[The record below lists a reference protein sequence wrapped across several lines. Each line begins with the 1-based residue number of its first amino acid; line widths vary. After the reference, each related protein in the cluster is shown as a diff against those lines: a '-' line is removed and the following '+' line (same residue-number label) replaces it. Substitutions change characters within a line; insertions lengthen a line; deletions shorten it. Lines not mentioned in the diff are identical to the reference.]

1 MRTPRLRLL
10 SALLSVAM
18 LFTFLPTAAF
28 AADTSSPVQ
37 LDANDSANGIKY
49 TLNSNGTAAVSG
61 FTSSCPE
68 AVVIPSSITDT
79 TGTTTYTVTKIS
91 SAPRSNKA
99 QKIITSVR
107 LPSTITDIGNTAF
120 MNCTKLASVTFDTS
134 SQLSSISPY
143 AFSGCTSLT
152 SIEIPSGVTQ
162 IHQGAFE
169 DCSALST
176 ITIPASMIRI
186 NFDAFAGC
194 TSLAEVKYDG
204 DKWDDINS
212 DTDHL
217 TPDIVKQRRT
227 ITFTTNT
234 TTPDKIDDQSVYDG
248 YLVTE
253 PTDPTKEHYTFD
265 GWYKD
270 GDSKDSKYDF
280 STPVSGNLH
289 LYANWIP
296 ETYVIKF
303 DVNGHGLDTAPG
315 DIKDVAYSSTFKKPA
330 DPTETG
336 YTFIGWY
343 TDKDCTDGNKFDFD
357 APVTSDTY
365 EITLYAKWEI
375 NKYTVTFDFNT
386 GKTSTPKTEEVEYGT
401 PVSKPTEPTNTGYTF
416 GGWYT
421 DKACTDGEEFTFDA
435 DGKSTTSITDNII
448 LYAKWTKNRYT
459 VTFDVDGQ
467 TDLLPSV
474 PVEHGNGVSKP
485 TNPTKEGYTFDGW
498 YTDANHTNK
507 YALWGDSIT
516 RNTTL
521 YARWNV
527 NQYELT
533 IHDTDTDATTK
544 SYDYG
549 TTIKLDIPQRDG
561 YTFDGWTAEGIDV
574 PQLNQNLQ
582 YEFTMPA
589 GNVTL
594 TAKWLKDAY
603 TVTFNGMEHELDI
616 VRTNVKRNTPVA
628 KPADPVDKGYT
639 FHGWYTD
646 KDCTAAFDFDTPI
659 TADTTLY
666 AKWTKNAEPVKPS
679 EPDKPGTPD
688 KPSEPDK
695 PNKPDNPSEPDKP
708 SNPDKPSKPETKT
721 YSVLVFDGEAELDG
735 ETVTKAEAGKTITV
749 RLMADIV
756 PAGQTFDHWD
766 VLPETLELKDAQSTE
781 TTFVMPEEAVTLR
794 AVYRDISSAPQSVN
808 PASAALGAAV
818 VGTGVVIAGWTAYNI
833 GLELYA
839 KWVLPAGAEMPNTRG
854 ELAVLL
860 WQIAGSPEPAPLTEG
875 MSELEKAER
884 WVVDNGLMAESKNS
898 SFAPEEKVS
907 KLEVFLTLKKAKAL
921 KQ

>member
-28 AADTSSPVQ
+28 AADTSLPVR
-37 LDANDSANGIKY
+37 LDANNSANGIQY
-49 TLNSNGTAAVSG
+49 TLNSDGTADVSG
-61 FTSSCPE
+61 FTSSCPAE
-68 AVVIPSSITDT
+68 VVIPSSITDT
-79 TGTTTYTVTKIS
+79 KGTTYTVTTIS
-91 SAPRSNKA
+91 KNAFCNA
-99 QKIITSVR
+99 TITKVQI
-107 LPSTITDIGNTAF
+107 PSTVNYIG
-120 MNCTKLASVTFDTS
+120 S
-134 SQLSSISPY
+134 S
-143 AFSGCTSLT
+143 AFSGCKKLTFVEFIEPAVLETIRYYAFKGCSSLT
-152 SIEIPSGVTQ
+152 TIKIPTTVKDIDPEVFDSTLKEILYDGTNWNVGGYGHT
-162 IHQGAFE
+162 F
-169 DCSALST
+169 
-176 ITIPASMIRI
+176 ASR
-186 NFDAFAGC
+186 
-194 TSLAEVKYDG
+194 VKY
-204 DKWDDINS
+204 
-212 DTDHL
+212 
-217 TPDIVKQRRT
+217 RRT

-253 PTDPTKEHYTFD
+253 PTTSLKKEHYTFD

-270 GDSKDSKYDF
+270 GSKYDF
-280 STPVSGNLH
+280 STPVSGDLH
-289 LYANWIP
+289 LSAKWIP

-315 DIKDVAYSSTFKKPA
+315 DIKGVAYNSTFKKPD
-330 DPTETG
+330 DPAETG

-343 TDKDCTDGNKFDFD
+343 TDKDCTDGNEFDFD
-357 APVTSDTY
+357 VPVTSDTY
-365 EITLYAKWEI
+365 EITLYAKWKI
-375 NKYTVTFDFNT
+375 NKYTVTFNFNT
-386 GKTSTPKTEEVEYGT
+386 DKPSTPKTEEVEYGN
-401 PVSKPTEPTNTGYTF
+401 PVSEPAKPTNTGYTF

-421 DKACTDGEEFTFDA
+421 DKACTAGKEFTFDA
-435 DGKSTTSITDNII
+435 DGKSTTSITDHIP
-448 LYAKWTKNRYT
+448 LYAKWTKNNYT

-467 TDLLPSV
+467 TDRIPPVS
-474 PVEHGNGVSKP
+474 VEHGNGISKP
-485 TNPTKEGYTFDGW
+485 TDPTKEGYTFDGW
-498 YTDANHTNK
+498 YTDAAYTNK
-507 YALWGDSIT
+507 YTLWGDSIT
-516 RNTTL
+516 ENTTF

-527 NQYELT
+527 NQYALA
-533 IHDTDTDATTK
+533 IHYTDTDSTSK
-544 SYDYG
+544 PYDYG

-561 YTFDGWTAEGIDV
+561 YTFDGWIVQTEDDKIEA
-574 PQLNQNLQ
+574 PTLNLNQSLQ

-589 GNVTL
+589 SNVTL

-616 VRTNVKRNTPVA
+616 VRINVKRNTPVA
-628 KPADPVDKGYT
+628 KPADPVDDGYT

-646 KDCTAAFDFDTPI
+646 KDCTTAFDFNTPI

-679 EPDKPGTPD
+679 EPDKPNTPDTPSKPGKPSNPD
-688 KPSEPDK
+688 KPS
-695 PNKPDNPSEPDKP
+695 KPDTP
-708 SNPDKPSKPETKT
+708 SNPDKPSKPETTT

-756 PAGQTFDHWD
+756 PAGQTFDHWE

-794 AVYRDISSAPQSVN
+794 AVYRDIPSAPQSVD

-818 VGTGVVIAGWTAYNI
+818 IGTGVVIAGWTAYNI

-860 WQIAGSPEPAPLTEG
+860 WQAAGSPEPATLTEG

-884 WVVDNGLMAESKNS
+884 WVVENGLMAESKSS

-921 KQ
+921 TQ

>member
-28 AADTSSPVQ
+28 AATPTPESNFEYTIFD
-37 LDANDSANGIKY
+37 DKDNGKSVFITGYK
-49 TLNSNGTAAVSG
+49 GTATPVIIPDTIEG
-61 FTSSCPE
+61 HPVTVIYRE
-68 AVVIPSSITDT
+68 AFKNATTITNVQIPN
-79 TGTTTYTVTKIS
+79 TVT
-91 SAPRSNKA
+91 
-99 QKIITSVR
+99 V
-107 LPSTITDIGNTAF
+107 
-120 MNCTKLASVTFDTS
+120 
-134 SQLSSISPY
+134 ISPF
-143 AFSGCTSLT
+143 AFSGCTSLKSVAFGEQAT
-152 SIEIPSGVTQ
+152 LKSIGTN
-162 IHQGAFE
+162 AFNG
-169 DCSALST
+169 CSSLST
-176 ITIPASMIRI
+176 IKIPTTVKSIGYQAFDSSLKEILYDGTNWSSTGSYDSTLASR
-186 NFDAFAGC
+186 
-194 TSLAEVKYDG
+194 VKY
-204 DKWDDINS
+204 
-212 DTDHL
+212 
-217 TPDIVKQRRT
+217 RRT

-234 TTPDKIDDQSVYDG
+234 PGQIDNQSVYDG
-248 YLVTE
+248 HLVTK
-253 PTDPTKEHYTFD
+253 PTDPEQAGFEFV
-265 GWYKD
+265 GWYT
-270 GDSKDSKYDF
+270 KDSPKEYDF
-280 STPVSGNLH
+280 STPVTGDLDLYAKWQPSYCNVTFDLNGHPDAKNPPALH
-289 LYANWIP
+289 LVKHGQSVTEPSPAP
-296 ETYVIKF
+296 EEY
-303 DVNGHGLDTAPG
+303 
-315 DIKDVAYSSTFKKPA
+315 
-330 DPTETG
+330 G
-336 YTFIGWY
+336 YTFGGWY
-343 TDKDCTDGNKFDFD
+343 KKQTCPNDSKFDFN
-357 APVTSDTY
+357 TSITDH
-365 EITLYAKWEI
+365 ITLYAKWEI

-386 GKTSTPKTEEVEYGT
+386 GKPSTPKTEEVEYGSS
-401 PVSKPTEPTNTGYTF
+401 VSKPTEPTHTGYTF

-421 DKACTDGEEFTFDA
+421 DKDCTDGNEFTFGA
-435 DGKSTTSITDNII
+435 DGKSTTSITDHLP
-448 LYAKWTKNRYT
+448 LYAKWTKNSYT

-467 TDLLPSV
+467 TDLISPVS
-474 PVEHGNGVSKP
+474 VEHGNGVSKP
-485 TNPTKEGYTFDGW
+485 TDPTKEGYTFDGW
-498 YTDANHTNK
+498 YTDATYTNK
-507 YALWGDSIT
+507 YTLWGDSIT
-516 RNTTL
+516 GNTTF

-527 NQYELT
+527 NQYALT
-533 IHDTDTDATTK
+533 IHYTDTDSTTK

-561 YTFDGWTAEGIDV
+561 YTFDGWIVQTEDDKMEA
-574 PQLNQNLQ
+574 PTLNLNQSLQ

-589 GNVTL
+589 SNVTL

-616 VRTNVKRNTPVA
+616 VRINVKRNTPVD
-628 KPADPVDKGYT
+628 KPADPVDDGYT

-646 KDCTAAFDFDTPI
+646 KDCTTAFDFNTPI

-679 EPDKPGTPD
+679 DPD
-688 KPSEPDK
+688 KPSEPGK
-695 PNKPDNPSEPDKP
+695 PSKPDTPNTPDTP
-708 SNPDKPSKPETKT
+708 SNPDKPSNPETKT

-756 PAGQTFDHWD
+756 PAGQTFDHWE

-794 AVYRDISSAPQSVN
+794 AVYRDIPSAPQSVD

-818 VGTGVVIAGWTAYNI
+818 IGTGVVIAGWTAYNI

-860 WQIAGSPEPAPLTEG
+860 WQAAGSPEPATLTEG

-907 KLEVFLTLKKAKAL
+907 QLEVFLTLKKAKAL
-921 KQ
+921 TQ

>member
-1 MRTPRLRLL
+1 MRIPRLRFL

-37 LDANDSANGIKY
+37 LDASNSANGIKY
-49 TLNSNGTAAVSG
+49 TLNSNGTASVSKIS
-61 FTSSCPE
+61 SSCP
-68 AVVIPSSITDT
+68 ADVVIPEIVIDSSSTP
-79 TGTTTYTVTKIS
+79 YTVTKIDCPAAS
-91 SAPRSNKA
+91 NSAKNKL
-99 QKIITSVR
+99 TSIHF
-107 LPSTITDIGNTAF
+107 PSTITSINNTF
-120 MNCTKLASVTFDTS
+120 IKCIYLKSVTFDTP
-134 SQLSSISPY
+134 SQLTTIAAY
-143 AFSGCTSLT
+143 AFSGCSSLT
-152 SIEIPSGVTQ
+152 SIEIPDGVTLIQ
-162 IHQGAFE
+162 DRTFNG
-169 DCSALST
+169 CSALST
-176 ITIPASMIRI
+176 ITIPASITSI
-186 NFDAFAGC
+186 ANGAFAGC
-194 TSLAEVKYDG
+194 TSLTEVKYDG
-204 DKWDDINS
+204 DKWDDINN
-212 DTDHL
+212 DTSNL
-217 TPDIVKQRRT
+217 TPNIVKQRRT

-234 TTPDKIDDQSVYDG
+234 STPDKIDDQYVYDG
-248 YLVTE
+248 EKVTE
-253 PTDPTKEHYTFD
+253 PEPTSLKKEHYDFG
-265 GWYKD
+265 GWYTDKD
-270 GDSKDSKYDF
+270 FNGEPYDF
-280 STPVSGNLH
+280 TTVVSGDLH
-289 LYANWIP
+289 LSAKWTP
-296 ETYVIKF
+296 ATYVIKF
-303 DVNGHGLDTAPG
+303 DVNGHGKTPDEITVDYNKMP
-315 DIKDVAYSSTFKKPA
+315 TKPA

-357 APVTSDTY
+357 VPVTSDTY

-386 GKTSTPKTEEVEYGT
+386 GKTSTPKTEEVEYGN
-401 PVSKPTEPTNTGYTF
+401 PVSEPTKPTNTGYTF

-421 DKACTDGEEFTFDA
+421 DKDCTNGNEFNFDT
-435 DGKSTTSITDNII
+435 KITGDIT
-448 LYAKWTKNRYT
+448 LYAKWEINKYT

-467 TDLLPSV
+467 TDLISPVS
-474 PVEHGNGVSKP
+474 VEHGNGVAKP
-485 TNPTKEGYTFDGW
+485 TAPTKEGYTFDGW
-498 YTDANHTNK
+498 YPDAAYTNK
-507 YALWGDSIT
+507 YTNWGDSIT
-516 RNTTL
+516 RNTTF

-527 NQYELT
+527 NPYELT
-533 IHDTDTDATTK
+533 IHYTDTDSTTK

-616 VRTNVKRNTPVA
+616 VRINVKRNTPVA

-646 KDCTAAFDFDTPI
+646 KDCTIAFDFDTSI
-659 TADTTLY
+659 TADITLY

-688 KPSEPDK
+688 KPGEPDK
-695 PNKPDNPSEPDKP
+695 PGNPDTPSKPDNPG
-708 SNPDKPSKPETKT
+708 NPDKPSEPETKT
-721 YSVLVFDGEAELDG
+721 YSVLVFDGEVELDG

-794 AVYRDISSAPQSVN
+794 AVYRDIPSAPQSVD

-860 WQIAGSPEPAPLTEG
+860 WQAAGSPEPAPLTEG

>member
-1 MRTPRLRLL
+1 MRRIN
-10 SALLSVAM
+10 SD
-18 LFTFLPTAAF
+18 AF
-28 AADTSSPVQ
+28 V
-37 LDANDSANGIKY
+37 
-49 TLNSNGTAAVSG
+49 
-61 FTSSCPE
+61 
-68 AVVIPSSITDT
+68 
-79 TGTTTYTVTKIS
+79 
-91 SAPRSNKA
+91 
-99 QKIITSVR
+99 
-107 LPSTITDIGNTAF
+107 
-120 MNCTKLASVTFDTS
+120 
-134 SQLSSISPY
+134 
-143 AFSGCTSLT
+143 GCTSLT
-152 SIEIPSGVTQ
+152 
-162 IHQGAFE
+162 
-169 DCSALST
+169 
-176 ITIPASMIRI
+176 
-186 NFDAFAGC
+186 
-194 TSLAEVKYDG
+194 EVKYDG

-217 TPDIVKQRRT
+217 TPDVVKHRRT

-234 TTPDKIDDQSVYDG
+234 TTPDKIDDQSVYDS

-253 PTDPTKEHYTFD
+253 PTGLTKEHYNFD

-270 GDSKDSKYDF
+270 DGSKYVF
-280 STPVSGNLH
+280 STLVSGDLH
-289 LYANWIP
+289 LSAKWIP
-296 ETYVIKF
+296 EMYVIKF

-315 DIKDVAYSSTFKKPA
+315 DIKDVAYNSTFKKPD

-343 TDKDCTDGNKFDFD
+343 TDSALTNKFEFD
-357 APVTSDTY
+357 EDGTSKPITDDTY

-386 GKTSTPKTEEVEYGT
+386 GKTSTPKTEKVEYGSS
-401 PVSKPTEPTNTGYTF
+401 VSKPTEPTNTGYTF

-421 DKACTDGEEFTFDA
+421 DQGCTNGNEFSFDT
-435 DGKSTTSITDNII
+435 KITRDIT
-448 LYAKWTKNRYT
+448 LYAKWTKNSYT

-467 TDLLPSV
+467 TDLISPVS
-474 PVEHGNGVSKP
+474 VEHGKGVSKP
-485 TNPTKEGYTFDGW
+485 DTSKLTKEGYTFDGW
-498 YTDANHTNK
+498 YTDAAHTNK

-516 RNTTL
+516 GNTTF

-533 IHDTDTDATTK
+533 IHDTDTDSTTK

-549 TTIKLDIPQRDG
+549 TAIKLDIPQRDG

-589 GNVTL
+589 SNVTL

-616 VRTNVKRNTPVA
+616 VRINVKRNTPVD

-646 KDCTAAFDFDTPI
+646 KDCTTAFDFDTPI
-659 TADTTLY
+659 TADITLY

-679 EPDKPGTPD
+679 DPD

-695 PNKPDNPSEPDKP
+695 PSKPDTPDTP
-708 SNPDKPSKPETKT
+708 SNPDKPSNPETKT

-794 AVYRDISSAPQSVN
+794 AVYRDIPSAPQSVN

-860 WQIAGSPEPAPLTEG
+860 WQTAGSPEPAPLTEG

>member
-28 AADTSSPVQ
+28 AATPNPGSDFE
-37 LDANDSANGIKY
+37 Y
-49 TLNSNGTAAVSG
+49 TIYDDKDKGKSVT
-61 FTSSCPE
+61 
-68 AVVIPSSITDT
+68 IT
-79 TGTTTYTVTKIS
+79 GYKGTVTDVIIPDKIEGYPVTVIFS
-91 SAPRSNKA
+91 GAFKDAP
-99 QKIITSVR
+99 ITSVQIPNTVTVIG
-107 LPSTITDIGNTAF
+107 PSAF
-120 MNCTKLASVTFDTS
+120 
-134 SQLSSISPY
+134 Y
-143 AFSGCTSLT
+143 GCTSLT
-152 SIEIPSGVTQ
+152 SVTFGEPSVLQEIRNN
-162 IHQGAFE
+162 AFYG
-169 DCSALST
+169 CSQLFT
-176 ITIPASMIRI
+176 ITIPASVNLIGLQA
-186 NFDAFAGC
+186 FDSSLKEILYDGTNWSSSNDYKNYGHTFA
-194 TSLAEVKYDG
+194 SRVKY
-204 DKWDDINS
+204 
-212 DTDHL
+212 
-217 TPDIVKQRRT
+217 RRT
-227 ITFTTNT
+227 ITFETNT
-234 TTPDKIDDQSVYDG
+234 TDKIDTQYVYDSH
-248 YLVTE
+248 LVTKPSPNPE
-253 PTDPTKEHYTFD
+253 QAGFEFV
-265 GWYKD
+265 GWYT
-270 GDSKDSKYDF
+270 KDSPKEYDF
-280 STPVSGNLH
+280 STPVTGNLD
-289 LYANWIP
+289 LYAKWQPSYCNV
-296 ETYVIKF
+296 TF
-303 DVNGHGLDTAPG
+303 DLNGHPDAKNP
-315 DIKDVAYSSTFKKPA
+315 PA
-330 DPTETG
+330 SHLVNHGQPVTEPSPTPEEYG
-336 YTFIGWY
+336 YTFGGWY
-343 TDKDCTDGNKFDFD
+343 KKQTCPDDSKFDFT
-357 APVTSDTY
+357 TSITDH
-365 EITLYAKWEI
+365 ITLYAKWEI

-386 GKTSTPKTEEVEYGT
+386 GKTSTPKTEEVEYGSS
-401 PVSKPTEPTNTGYTF
+401 VSKPTEPTNTGYTF

-421 DKACTDGEEFTFDA
+421 DKDCTNGNEFSFDT
-435 DGKSTTSITDNII
+435 KITRDIT

-467 TDLLPSV
+467 TDLISSV

-485 TNPTKEGYTFDGW
+485 DTSKLTKEGHTFDGW
-498 YTDANHTNK
+498 YTDATHTNK
-507 YALWGDSIT
+507 YTNWGDSIT
-516 RNTTL
+516 RNTTF

-527 NQYELT
+527 NPYELT
-533 IHDTDTDATTK
+533 IHYTDTDATTK

-549 TTIKLDIPQRDG
+549 TAIKLDIPQRDG
-561 YTFDGWTAEGIDV
+561 YTFDGWTAENIDV
-574 PQLNQNLQ
+574 PNLNQNLQ

-616 VRTNVKRNTPVA
+616 VRINVKRNTPVD

-679 EPDKPGTPD
+679 DPDKPNTPDKPSKPDTPSKPD
-688 KPSEPDK
+688 KPSEPDT
-695 PNKPDNPSEPDKP
+695 PSE
-708 SNPDKPSKPETKT
+708 PETKT

-860 WQIAGSPEPAPLTEG
+860 WQAAGSPEPAPLTEG

-921 KQ
+921 TQ

>member
-10 SALLSVAM
+10 SALLSLAM

-28 AADTSSPVQ
+28 AASTTFTVDKIQYTVTDEGAKTVSVT
-37 LDANDSANGIKY
+37 KY
-49 TLNSNGTAAVSG
+49 TGTD
-61 FTSSCPE
+61 PN
-68 AVVIPSSITDT
+68 VVIPKTVDYNS
-79 TGTTTYTVTKIS
+79 TTYTVTVIYRE
-91 SAPRSNKA
+91 AFQDA
-99 QKIITSVR
+99 T
-107 LPSTITDIGNTAF
+107 TITNVQIPN
-120 MNCTKLASVTFDTS
+120 SVTG
-134 SQLSSISPY
+134 IGPY
-143 AFSGCTSLT
+143 AFSGCTSLKSVAFGEPAKLE
-152 SIEIPSGVTQ
+152 SIGTK
-162 IHQGAFE
+162 AFNG
-169 DCSALST
+169 CSSLST
-176 ITIPASMIRI
+176 IKIPTTVKSIGYQAFDSSLKEILYDGTNWSSTSSSIGSYGHTFAS
-186 NFDAFAGC
+186 
-194 TSLAEVKYDG
+194 LVKY
-204 DKWDDINS
+204 
-212 DTDHL
+212 
-217 TPDIVKQRRT
+217 RRT

-234 TTPDKIDDQSVYDG
+234 PDQIDDQPVYDG
-248 YLVTE
+248 HLVTK
-253 PTDPTKEHYTFD
+253 PSPDPEQAGFEFV
-265 GWYKD
+265 GWYT
-270 GDSKDSKYDF
+270 KDSPKEYDF
-280 STPVSGNLH
+280 STPVTGDLD
-289 LYANWIP
+289 LYAKWQP
-296 ETYVIKF
+296 SYCSVTF
-303 DVNGHGLDTAPG
+303 DLNGHPDAKNPPASHLVKHGQQVTEPSPAP
-315 DIKDVAYSSTFKKPA
+315 
-330 DPTETG
+330 EEHG
-336 YTFIGWY
+336 YAFGGWY
-343 TDKDCTDGNKFDFD
+343 KKQTCPNDSKFDFTT
-357 APVTSDTY
+357 P
-365 EITLYAKWEI
+365 ITDHIILYAKWEI

-386 GKTSTPKTEEVEYGT
+386 GKTSTPKTEEVEYGN
-401 PVSKPTEPTNTGYTF
+401 PVSEPAKPTNTGYTF

-421 DKACTDGEEFTFDA
+421 DKACTNKFEFEN
-435 DGKSTTSITDNII
+435 GKSKTAVSGNIT

-467 TDLLPSV
+467 TDLISPVS
-474 PVEHGNGVSKP
+474 VEHGNGVSKP
-485 TNPTKEGYTFDGW
+485 TDPTKEGHTFDGW
-498 YTDANHTNK
+498 YPDATYTNK
-507 YALWGDSIT
+507 YTNWGDSIT
-516 RNTTL
+516 GNTTF

-527 NQYELT
+527 NPYELT
-533 IHDTDTDATTK
+533 IHYTDTDSTTK

-589 GNVTL
+589 SNVTL

-646 KDCTAAFDFDTPI
+646 KDCTTAFDFDTPI

-679 EPDKPGTPD
+679 EPDKPSEPGKPSKPDTPNTPD
-688 KPSEPDK
+688 T
-695 PNKPDNPSEPDKP
+695 P

-721 YSVLVFDGEAELDG
+721 YSVFVFDGEAELDG

-756 PAGQTFDHWD
+756 PAGQMFDHWE

-794 AVYRDISSAPQSVN
+794 AVYRDLSSAPQSVN

-860 WQIAGSPEPAPLTEG
+860 WQAAGSPEPATLTEG

-921 KQ
+921 TQ

>member
-1 MRTPRLRLL
+1 
-10 SALLSVAM
+10 M

-28 AADTSSPVQ
+28 AAT
-37 LDANDSANGIKY
+37 N
-49 TLNSNGTAAVSG
+49 
-61 FTSSCPE
+61 PE
-68 AVVIPSSITDT
+68 SDF
-79 TGTTTYTVTKIS
+79 TYTISDNSVTITGYKGTDPDVIIPDTIEGHPVTVIF
-91 SAPRSNKA
+91 ARAFLNTA
-99 QKIITSVR
+99 ITSVQI
-107 LPSTITDIGNTAF
+107 PSTVTGIG
-120 MNCTKLASVTFDTS
+120 
-134 SQLSSISPY
+134 PY
-143 AFSGCTSLT
+143 AFSGCTRLKSVVFG
-152 SIEIPSGVTQ
+152 EP
-162 IHQGAFE
+162 
-169 DCSALST
+169 SALEEIRNNAFYGCSIST
-176 ITIPASMIRI
+176 IRIPASVNCIGLQA
-186 NFDAFAGC
+186 FDSSLTEILYDGTNWSSSNKYYNYGYTFA
-194 TSLAEVKYDG
+194 SLVKY
-204 DKWDDINS
+204 
-212 DTDHL
+212 
-217 TPDIVKQRRT
+217 RRT

-234 TTPDKIDDQSVYDG
+234 PGQIDDQYVYDS

-253 PTDPTKEHYTFD
+253 PTGLTKEHYILD

-270 GDSKDSKYDF
+270 DGSKYDF
-280 STPVSGNLH
+280 STPVSGDLH
-289 LYANWIP
+289 LSAKWQPSECTVTFDLNGHPDAQNPPAPQIVNHGQPVTEPSPAP
-296 ETYVIKF
+296 EEYGYKF
-303 DVNGHGLDTAPG
+303 D
-315 DIKDVAYSSTFKKPA
+315 
-330 DPTETG
+330 
-336 YTFIGWY
+336 GWY
-343 TDKDCTDGNKFDFD
+343 TDKDCTDGKEFTFD
-357 APVTSDTY
+357 ADGKSTKPITDH
-365 EITLYAKWEI
+365 ITLYAKWEI
-375 NKYTVTFDFNT
+375 NKYTVTFDSNT
-386 GKTSTPKTEEVEYGT
+386 GKPSTPKTNEVEYGN
-401 PVSKPTEPTNTGYTF
+401 PVSEPTKPTHTGYTF

-421 DKACTDGEEFTFDA
+421 DQACTDGNEFTFNA
-435 DGKSTTSITDNII
+435 DGKSTKPITDHIK
-448 LYAKWTKNRYT
+448 LYAKWTKNSYT

-467 TDLLPSV
+467 TDLIPSV
-474 PVEHGNGVSKP
+474 SVEHGNGVSKP
-485 TNPTKEGYTFDGW
+485 IALTKEGYTFDGW
-498 YTDANHTNK
+498 YTDAAYTNK
-507 YALWGDSIT
+507 YTNWGDSIT
-516 RNTTL
+516 GNTTF

-533 IHDTDTDATTK
+533 IHYTDTDSTTK

-561 YTFDGWTAEGIDV
+561 YTFDGWIVQTEDDTIEA
-574 PQLNQNLQ
+574 PTLNLNQSLQ

-589 GNVTL
+589 SNVTL

-616 VRTNVKRNTPVA
+616 VRINVKRNTPVD
-628 KPADPVDKGYT
+628 KPADPVDDGYT

-646 KDCTAAFDFDTPI
+646 KDCTTAFDFNTSI

-679 EPDKPGTPD
+679 DPD
-688 KPSEPDK
+688 KPSTPDT
-695 PNKPDNPSEPDKP
+695 P

-781 TTFVMPEEAVTLR
+781 TTFEMPEEAVTLR
-794 AVYRDISSAPQSVN
+794 AVYRDIPSAPQSVD

-818 VGTGVVIAGWTAYNI
+818 LGTGVVIAGWTAYNI

-860 WQIAGSPEPAPLTEG
+860 WQAAGSPEPATLTEG

-907 KLEVFLTLKKAKAL
+907 QLEVFLTLKKAKAL
-921 KQ
+921 TQ

>member
-1 MRTPRLRLL
+1 
-10 SALLSVAM
+10 M

-28 AADTSSPVQ
+28 AASTTFTVDKIQYTVTDEGAKTVSVT
-37 LDANDSANGIKY
+37 KY
-49 TLNSNGTAAVSG
+49 TGTD
-61 FTSSCPE
+61 PN
-68 AVVIPSSITDT
+68 VVIPKTVDYNS
-79 TGTTTYTVTKIS
+79 TTYTVTVIYRE
-91 SAPRSNKA
+91 AFQDA
-99 QKIITSVR
+99 T
-107 LPSTITDIGNTAF
+107 TITNVQIPN
-120 MNCTKLASVTFDTS
+120 SVTGIGPF
-134 SQLSSISPY
+134 
-143 AFSGCTSLT
+143 AFSGCTSLKSVAFGEQAT
-152 SIEIPSGVTQ
+152 LKSIGTN
-162 IHQGAFE
+162 AFNG
-169 DCSALST
+169 CSSLST
-176 ITIPASMIRI
+176 IKIPTTVKSIGYQA
-186 NFDAFAGC
+186 FDS
-194 TSLAEVKYDG
+194 SLKEILYDG
-204 DKWDDINS
+204 TNWSSTGSYGYKFAS
-212 DTDHL
+212 L
-217 TPDIVKQRRT
+217 VRYRRT
-227 ITFTTNT
+227 ITFETNT
-234 TTPDKIDDQSVYDG
+234 TDKIDTQHVYDG
-248 YLVTE
+248 YPVTK
-253 PTDPTKEHYTFD
+253 PSPDPEQEGFKFV
-265 GWYKD
+265 GWYT
-270 GDSKDSKYDF
+270 KDSQKEYDF
-280 STPVSGNLH
+280 STPVTGDLD
-289 LYANWIP
+289 LYAKWQP
-296 ETYVIKF
+296 ADCTVTF
-303 DVNGHGLDTAPG
+303 DLNGHPNAHNAPTSPQTVKHG
-315 DIKDVAYSSTFKKPA
+315 QPVTEPSPA
-330 DPTETG
+330 PEEHG
-336 YTFIGWY
+336 YEFGGWY
-343 TDKDCTDGNKFDFD
+343 KKQTCPDDSKFDFT
-357 APVTSDTY
+357 TSITDH
-365 EITLYAKWEI
+365 ITLYAKWEI
-375 NKYTVTFDFNT
+375 NKYTVKFDFNT
-386 GKTSTPKTEEVEYGT
+386 GKTSTPKTEEVEYGN
-401 PVSKPTEPTNTGYTF
+401 PVSEPTKPTNTGYTF

-421 DKACTDGEEFTFDA
+421 DQACTDGNEFSFDT
-435 DGKSTTSITDNII
+435 KITGDIT

-467 TDLLPSV
+467 TDLISPVS
-474 PVEHGNGVSKP
+474 VEHGNGVSKP
-485 TNPTKEGYTFDGW
+485 TDPTKEGCTFDGW
-498 YTDANHTNK
+498 YTDATHTNK
-507 YALWGDSIT
+507 YTLWGDSIT
-516 RNTTL
+516 GNTTF

-527 NQYELT
+527 NPYELT
-533 IHDTDTDATTK
+533 IHNTDTDSTTK

-561 YTFDGWTAEGIDV
+561 YTFDGWIAKTEDDAIKA
-574 PQLNQNLQ
+574 PTLNLNQNLQ

-589 GNVTL
+589 SNVTL

-616 VRTNVKRNTPVA
+616 VRTNVKRNTPVD

-646 KDCTAAFDFDTPI
+646 KDCTTAFDFDTPI

-679 EPDKPGTPD
+679 EPDKPSKPDTPSKPD
-688 KPSEPDK
+688 KPGEPDT
-695 PNKPDNPSEPDKP
+695 P

-721 YSVLVFDGEAELDG
+721 YSVFVFDGEAELDG

-794 AVYRDISSAPQSVN
+794 AVYRDLPSAPQSVD

-860 WQIAGSPEPAPLTEG
+860 WQAAGSPEPATLTEG

-921 KQ
+921 TQ

>member
-1 MRTPRLRLL
+1 
-10 SALLSVAM
+10 M
-18 LFTFLPTAAF
+18 LFTFLPTAAL
-28 AADTSSPVQ
+28 AATPTPESNFEYTIFD
-37 LDANDSANGIKY
+37 DKDNGKSVTINGY
-49 TLNSNGTAAVSG
+49 TGTATDVSIPDTIG
-61 FTSSCPE
+61 GYPVT
-68 AVVIPSSITDT
+68 VIVRD
-79 TGTTTYTVTKIS
+79 
-91 SAPRSNKA
+91 AFRDA
-99 QKIITSVR
+99 AITSIQIPNSVTGIGPYAFYGCTK
-107 LPSTITDIGNTAF
+107 LTSVKFDEPAKLKKINHNAFNGCSSLSTIKIPTTVTDIGYQAF
-120 MNCTKLASVTFDTS
+120 DSSLKEILYDGTNWSSTGSYDSTLAS
-134 SQLSSISPY
+134 
-143 AFSGCTSLT
+143 
-152 SIEIPSGVTQ
+152 
-162 IHQGAFE
+162 
-169 DCSALST
+169 
-176 ITIPASMIRI
+176 R
-186 NFDAFAGC
+186 
-194 TSLAEVKYDG
+194 VKY
-204 DKWDDINS
+204 
-212 DTDHL
+212 
-217 TPDIVKQRRT
+217 RRT

-234 TTPDKIDDQSVYDG
+234 TTPDQIDDQYVYDG
-248 YLVTE
+248 HLVTK
-253 PTDPTKEHYTFD
+253 PTDPKQAGFEFV
-265 GWYKD
+265 GWYT
-270 GDSKDSKYDF
+270 KDSPKEYDF
-280 STPVSGNLH
+280 STPVTGNLD
-289 LYANWIP
+289 LYAKWQPSYCNV
-296 ETYVIKF
+296 TF
-303 DVNGHGLDTAPG
+303 DLNGHPDAKNPPAPHLVKHG
-315 DIKDVAYSSTFKKPA
+315 QPVTKPSPA
-330 DPTETG
+330 PEEYG
-336 YTFIGWY
+336 YTFGGWY
-343 TDKDCTDGNKFDFD
+343 KKQTCPNDSKFDFT
-357 APVTSDTY
+357 TSITDH
-365 EITLYAKWEI
+365 ITLYAKWEI
-375 NKYTVTFDFNT
+375 NKYTVKFDFNT
-386 GKTSTPKTEEVEYGT
+386 GKTSTPKTEEVEYGN
-401 PVSKPTEPTNTGYTF
+401 PVSEPAKPTNTGYTF

-421 DKACTDGEEFTFDA
+421 DQACTDGKEFTFGA
-435 DGKSTTSITDNII
+435 DGKSTTPITDNIT

-467 TDLLPSV
+467 TDLIPPVS
-474 PVEHGNGVSKP
+474 VEHGNGVSKP
-485 TNPTKEGYTFDGW
+485 DTSKLTKEGCTFDGW
-498 YTDANHTNK
+498 YTDATHTNK
-507 YALWGDSIT
+507 YTNWGDSIT
-516 RNTTL
+516 RNTTF

-527 NQYELT
+527 NPYELT
-533 IHDTDTDATTK
+533 IHYTDTDSTTK

-561 YTFDGWTAEGIDV
+561 YTFDGWTAENIDV
-574 PQLNQNLQ
+574 PNLNQNLQ

-589 GNVTL
+589 SNVTL

-616 VRTNVKRNTPVA
+616 VRTNVKRNTPVD

-646 KDCTAAFDFDTPI
+646 KDCTTAFDFDTPI
-659 TADTTLY
+659 TADITLY

-679 EPDKPGTPD
+679 EPDKPNTPDKPGEPDKPGNPDTPSKPDKPIDPD
-688 KPSEPDK
+688 KPSE
-695 PNKPDNPSEPDKP
+695 
-708 SNPDKPSKPETKT
+708 PETKT

-854 ELAVLL
+854 ELAILL
-860 WQIAGSPEPAPLTEG
+860 WQTAGSPEPAPLTEG

>member
-1 MRTPRLRLL
+1 
-10 SALLSVAM
+10 
-18 LFTFLPTAAF
+18 
-28 AADTSSPVQ
+28 
-37 LDANDSANGIKY
+37 
-49 TLNSNGTAAVSG
+49 
-61 FTSSCPE
+61 
-68 AVVIPSSITDT
+68 
-79 TGTTTYTVTKIS
+79 
-91 SAPRSNKA
+91 
-99 QKIITSVR
+99 
-107 LPSTITDIGNTAF
+107 
-120 MNCTKLASVTFDTS
+120 
-134 SQLSSISPY
+134 
-143 AFSGCTSLT
+143 
-152 SIEIPSGVTQ
+152 
-162 IHQGAFE
+162 
-169 DCSALST
+169 
-176 ITIPASMIRI
+176 MIRI
-186 NFDAFAGC
+186 DSDAFAGC
-194 TSLAEVKYDG
+194 TSLTEVKYDG

-217 TPDIVKQRRT
+217 TPSVVKHRRT

-234 TTPDKIDDQSVYDG
+234 TTPDQIDDQSVYDG

-270 GDSKDSKYDF
+270 DGSKYVF
-280 STPVSGNLH
+280 STPVSGDLH
-289 LYANWIP
+289 LSAKWIP
-296 ETYVIKF
+296 EMYVIKF
-303 DVNGHGLDTAPG
+303 DINGHGLDTAPG
-315 DIKDVAYSSTFKKPA
+315 DIKDVAYNSTFKKPA

-343 TDKDCTDGNKFDFD
+343 TDSALTNKFEFDEDGNSKPITD
-357 APVTSDTY
+357 DTY

-386 GKTSTPKTEEVEYGT
+386 GKPSTPKTEEVEYGN
-401 PVSKPTEPTNTGYTF
+401 PVSEPAKPTNTGYTF

-421 DKACTDGEEFTFDA
+421 DQACTDGKEFSFDT
-435 DGKSTTSITDNII
+435 KITRDIT

-467 TDLLPSV
+467 TDLIPPVS
-474 PVEHGNGVSKP
+474 VEHGNGVSKP
-485 TNPTKEGYTFDGW
+485 TDPTKEGCTFDGW
-498 YTDANHTNK
+498 YTNAACTNK
-507 YALWGDSIT
+507 YTLWGDSIT
-516 RNTTL
+516 KNTTF

-527 NQYELT
+527 NQYALA
-533 IHDTDTDATTK
+533 IHYTDTDSTSK
-544 SYDYG
+544 PYDYG

-561 YTFDGWTAEGIDV
+561 YTFDGWIVQTEDDKIEA
-574 PQLNQNLQ
+574 PTLNLNQSLQ

-589 GNVTL
+589 SNITL

-616 VRTNVKRNTPVA
+616 VRINVKRNTPVA
-628 KPADPVDKGYT
+628 KPADPVDDGYT
-639 FHGWYTD
+639 FGGWYTD
-646 KDCTAAFDFDTPI
+646 KDCTTAFDFNTPI

-679 EPDKPGTPD
+679 DPD
-688 KPSEPDK
+688 KPSEPGK
-695 PNKPDNPSEPDKP
+695 PSKPDNPSEPDNPSNPDKPSKPDTP

-749 RLMADIV
+749 RLMADIA
-756 PAGQTFDHWD
+756 PAGQTFDHWE

-794 AVYRDISSAPQSVN
+794 AVYRDIPSAPQSVD

-818 VGTGVVIAGWTAYNI
+818 LGTGVVIAGWTAYNI

-839 KWVLPAGAEMPNTRG
+839 KWVLPAGVEMPNTRG

-860 WQIAGSPEPAPLTEG
+860 WQAAGSPEPATLTEG

-884 WVVDNGLMAESKNS
+884 WVVENGLMAESKNS

-921 KQ
+921 TQ

>member
-1 MRTPRLRLL
+1 
-10 SALLSVAM
+10 M

-28 AADTSSPVQ
+28 AASDFTVDNITYQVDGSEVTVLKYIGS
-37 LDANDSANGIKY
+37 DSKVVIPKTVDY
-49 TLNSNGTAAVSG
+49 NGTAYRV
-61 FTSSCPE
+61 T
-68 AVVIPSSITDT
+68 VIFSR
-79 TGTTTYTVTKIS
+79 
-91 SAPRSNKA
+91 AFSNA
-99 QKIITSVR
+99 AITSVQI
-107 LPSTITDIGNTAF
+107 PSTVTGIGPF
-120 MNCTKLASVTFDTS
+120 
-134 SQLSSISPY
+134 
-143 AFSGCTSLT
+143 AFSDCTSLT
-152 SIEIPSGVTQ
+152 SVEFGESAALESIATN
-162 IHQGAFE
+162 AFNG
-169 DCSALST
+169 CSKLST
-176 ITIPASMIRI
+176 IRIPASVNHIGFQA
-186 NFDAFAGC
+186 FDSSLKEILYDGTTNWSSIKNYGYTFA
-194 TSLAEVKYDG
+194 SRVKY
-204 DKWDDINS
+204 
-212 DTDHL
+212 
-217 TPDIVKQRRT
+217 RRT

-234 TTPDKIDDQSVYDG
+234 PDQIADQSVYDG
-248 YLVTE
+248 HLVTK
-253 PTDPTKEHYTFD
+253 PTDPEQAGFEFV
-265 GWYKD
+265 GWYT
-270 GDSKDSKYDF
+270 KDSPKEYDF
-280 STPVSGNLH
+280 STPVTGNLD
-289 LYANWIP
+289 LYAKWQPSYCNV
-296 ETYVIKF
+296 TF
-303 DVNGHGLDTAPG
+303 DLNGHPDAKNPPAPHLVKHG
-315 DIKDVAYSSTFKKPA
+315 QPVTKPSPA
-330 DPTETG
+330 PEEYG
-336 YTFIGWY
+336 YTFGGWY
-343 TDKDCTDGNKFDFD
+343 KKQTCPNDSKFDFTT
-357 APVTSDTY
+357 P
-365 EITLYAKWEI
+365 ITDHIILYAKWEI

-386 GKTSTPKTEEVEYGT
+386 GKTSTPKTEEVEYGN
-401 PVSKPTEPTNTGYTF
+401 PVSEPAKPTNTGYTF

-421 DKACTDGEEFTFDA
+421 DQACTDGNEFSFDT
-435 DGKSTTSITDNII
+435 KITRDIT
-448 LYAKWTKNRYT
+448 LYAKWTKNLYT

-467 TDLLPSV
+467 TDLIHSV
-474 PVEHGNGVSKP
+474 SVEHGSGVSKP

-498 YTDANHTNK
+498 YTDATHTNK
-507 YALWGDSIT
+507 YTNWGDSIT
-516 RNTTL
+516 RNTTF

-527 NQYELT
+527 NPYELT
-533 IHDTDTDATTK
+533 IHYTDTDSTTK

-549 TTIKLDIPQRDG
+549 TTIKLDIPQREG
-561 YTFDGWTAEGIDV
+561 YTFDGWTAENIDV
-574 PQLNQNLQ
+574 PNLNQNLQ

-589 GNVTL
+589 SNVTL

-616 VRTNVKRNTPVA
+616 VRINVKRNTPVD

-646 KDCTAAFDFDTPI
+646 KDCTTAFDFDTPI

-679 EPDKPGTPD
+679 DPD

-708 SNPDKPSKPETKT
+708 SNPDKPSKPET
-721 YSVLVFDGEAELDG
+721 YSVFVFDGEAELDG

-794 AVYRDISSAPQSVN
+794 AVYRDIPSAPQSVD

-818 VGTGVVIAGWTAYNI
+818 LGTGVVIAGWTAYNI

-860 WQIAGSPEPAPLTEG
+860 WQVAGSPEPAPLTEG

-921 KQ
+921 TQ

>member
-10 SALLSVAM
+10 SALLSIAM

-37 LDANDSANGIKY
+37 LDANNSANGIQY
-49 TLNSNGTAAVSG
+49 TLYSDGTADVSG
-61 FTSSCPE
+61 FTSLCPE
-68 AVVIPSSITDT
+68 DVVIPSSITDT
-79 TGTTTYTVTKIS
+79 KGTTYTVTVIHGEAFKN
-91 SAPRSNKA
+91 A
-99 QKIITSVR
+99 T
-107 LPSTITDIGNTAF
+107 TI
-120 MNCTKLASVTFDTS
+120 ASVQIPRTVTGIGPS
-134 SQLSSISPY
+134 
-143 AFSGCTSLT
+143 AFSGCTSLESVT
-152 SIEIPSGVTQ
+152 FGEPSDLEEIRQKAFYGCSI
-162 IHQGAFE
+162 
-169 DCSALST
+169 ST
-176 ITIPASMIRI
+176 ITIPASVNLIGLQA
-186 NFDAFAGC
+186 FDSSLTEILYDGTNWSSSNKYYNYGYTFA
-194 TSLAEVKYDG
+194 SLVKY
-204 DKWDDINS
+204 
-212 DTDHL
+212 
-217 TPDIVKQRRT
+217 RRT

-234 TTPDKIDDQSVYDG
+234 PGQIDDQYVYDS
-248 YLVTE
+248 YPVTK
-253 PTDPTKEHYTFD
+253 PSPDPEQAGFVFV
-265 GWYKD
+265 GWYT
-270 GDSKDSKYDF
+270 KDSQKEYDF
-280 STPVSGNLH
+280 STPVTGDLD
-289 LYANWIP
+289 LYAKWQP
-296 ETYVIKF
+296 SECTVTF
-303 DVNGHGLDTAPG
+303 DLNGHPDAKNPPASQTVEHGKQVTEPSPAPEE
-315 DIKDVAYSSTFKKPA
+315 Y
-330 DPTETG
+330 G
-336 YTFIGWY
+336 YTFGGWY
-343 TDKDCTDGNKFDFD
+343 TDKDCTARNKFTFD
-357 APVTSDTY
+357 ADGKSTTPITDH
-365 EITLYAKWEI
+365 ITLYAKWEI
-375 NKYTVTFDFNT
+375 NKYKVTFDFNT
-386 GKTSTPKTEEVEYGT
+386 GKPSTPKTEEVEYGN
-401 PVSKPTEPTNTGYTF
+401 PVSEPAKPTHTGYTF
-416 GGWYT
+416 DGWYT
-421 DKACTDGEEFTFDA
+421 DQGCTDGNKFNFDT
-435 DGKSTTSITDNII
+435 KITRDIT
-448 LYAKWTKNRYT
+448 LYAKWTKNHYT

-467 TDLLPSV
+467 TDLISPVS
-474 PVEHGNGVSKP
+474 VEHGNGVSKP
-485 TNPTKEGYTFDGW
+485 TDPTKEGHTFDGW
-498 YTDANHTNK
+498 YPDATYTNK
-507 YALWGDSIT
+507 YTNWGDSIT
-516 RNTTL
+516 GNTTF

-527 NQYELT
+527 NPYELT
-533 IHDTDTDATTK
+533 IHYTDTDSTTK

-561 YTFDGWTAEGIDV
+561 YTFDGWTAENIDV
-574 PQLNQNLQ
+574 PNLNQNFQ

-589 GNVTL
+589 SNVTL

-616 VRTNVKRNTPVA
+616 VRINVKRNTPVD

-659 TADTTLY
+659 TADITLY

-679 EPDKPGTPD
+679 EPG

-695 PNKPDNPSEPDKP
+695 PGNPDTPSKPDKPIDPDKP
-708 SNPDKPSKPETKT
+708 SEPETKT

-756 PAGQTFDHWD
+756 PAGQTFDHWE
-766 VLPETLELKDAQSTE
+766 VLPETLELKDAQGTE

-794 AVYRDISSAPQSVN
+794 AVYRDIPSAPQSVN

-860 WQIAGSPEPAPLTEG
+860 WQTAGSPEPAPLTEG

>member
-28 AADTSSPVQ
+28 AATPTPESNFEYSIFD
-37 LDANDSANGIKY
+37 DKDNGKSVTINGY
-49 TLNSNGTAAVSG
+49 TGTA
-61 FTSSCPE
+61 TD
-68 AVVIPSSITDT
+68 VIIPDT
-79 TGTTTYTVTKIS
+79 IEGYPVTVIF
-91 SAPRSNKA
+91 SNA
-99 QKIITSVR
+99 FSNAAITSVQI
-107 LPSTITDIGNTAF
+107 PSTVTGIGP
-120 MNCTKLASVTFDTS
+120 L
-134 SQLSSISPY
+134 

-152 SIEIPSGVTQ
+152 SV
-162 IHQGAFE
+162 AFGE
-169 DCSALST
+169 PAKLESIATNAFNGCSKLST
-176 ITIPASMIRI
+176 IRIPASVNYIGFQA
-186 NFDAFAGC
+186 FDSSLKEILYDGTTNWSSIKYYGYTFA
-194 TSLAEVKYDG
+194 SRVKY
-204 DKWDDINS
+204 
-212 DTDHL
+212 
-217 TPDIVKQRRT
+217 RRT
-227 ITFTTNT
+227 ITFETNT
-234 TTPDKIDDQSVYDG
+234 TDKIDTQYVYDS
-248 YLVTE
+248 YPVTK
-253 PTDPTKEHYTFD
+253 PSPDPEQAGFEFV
-265 GWYKD
+265 GWYT
-270 GDSKDSKYDF
+270 KDSQKEYDF
-280 STPVSGNLH
+280 STPVTRDLN
-289 LYANWIP
+289 LYAKWQPANC
-296 ETYVIKF
+296 TVTF
-303 DVNGHGLDTAPG
+303 DLNGHPNAKNPPASQTVKHGQPVTEPSPAPEE
-315 DIKDVAYSSTFKKPA
+315 Y
-330 DPTETG
+330 G
-336 YTFIGWY
+336 YTFGGWY
-343 TDKDCTDGNKFDFD
+343 KKQTCPDDSKFDFT
-357 APVTSDTY
+357 TSITDH
-365 EITLYAKWEI
+365 ITLYAKWEI

-386 GKTSTPKTEEVEYGT
+386 GKTSTPKTEEVEYGN

-421 DKACTDGEEFTFDA
+421 DKDCTAGKEFNFDT
-435 DGKSTTSITDNII
+435 KITRDIT

-467 TDLLPSV
+467 TDLISPVS
-474 PVEHGNGVSKP
+474 VEHGNGVSKP
-485 TNPTKEGYTFDGW
+485 DTSKITKEGYTFDGW

-516 RNTTL
+516 RNTTF

-527 NQYELT
+527 NPYELT

-549 TTIKLDIPQRDG
+549 TAIKLDIPQRDG
-561 YTFDGWTAEGIDV
+561 YTFDGWIAETEDDTIKAPTLD
-574 PQLNQNLQ
+574 LNQNLQ

-589 GNVTL
+589 SNVTL

-616 VRTNVKRNTPVA
+616 VRINVKRNTPVA

-646 KDCTAAFDFDTPI
+646 KDCTTAFDFDTPI

-679 EPDKPGTPD
+679 DPD

-695 PNKPDNPSEPDKP
+695 PSKPDTPNTPDTP
-708 SNPDKPSKPETKT
+708 SNPDKPSEPETKT

-756 PAGQTFDHWD
+756 PAGQTFDHWE

-794 AVYRDISSAPQSVN
+794 AVYRDLSSAPQSVN

-839 KWVLPAGAEMPNTRG
+839 KWVLPAGTEMPNTRG

-860 WQIAGSPEPAPLTEG
+860 WQAAGSPEPATLTEG
-875 MSELEKAER
+875 MSALEKAER
-884 WVVDNGLMAESKNS
+884 WVVDNGLMAESKDS
-898 SFAPEEKVS
+898 GFAPEEKVS

-921 KQ
+921 TQ

>member
-1 MRTPRLRLL
+1 M
-10 SALLSVAM
+10 
-18 LFTFLPTAAF
+18 
-28 AADTSSPVQ
+28 
-37 LDANDSANGIKY
+37 
-49 TLNSNGTAAVSG
+49 SG
-61 FTSSCPE
+61 
-68 AVVIPSSITDT
+68 
-79 TGTTTYTVTKIS
+79 
-91 SAPRSNKA
+91 
-99 QKIITSVR
+99 
-107 LPSTITDIGNTAF
+107 
-120 MNCTKLASVTFDTS
+120 
-134 SQLSSISPY
+134 
-143 AFSGCTSLT
+143 
-152 SIEIPSGVTQ
+152 
-162 IHQGAFE
+162 
-169 DCSALST
+169 
-176 ITIPASMIRI
+176 
-186 NFDAFAGC
+186 AFAGC
-194 TSLAEVKYDG
+194 TSLKEVKYDG

-212 DTDHL
+212 DTANL
-217 TPDIVKQRRT
+217 TPNIVKQRRT

-234 TTPDKIDDQSVYDG
+234 TTPDKIDDQYVYDG
-248 YLVTE
+248 DSVTK
-253 PTDPTKEHYTFD
+253 PADPTKEHYNFD

-270 GDSKDSKYDF
+270 DDSKYDF
-280 STPVSGNLH
+280 NTLVSGNLH
-289 LYANWIP
+289 LSAKWIP

-303 DVNGHGLDTAPG
+303 DVNGHGLDTAPE

-336 YTFIGWY
+336 YTFKGWY
-343 TDKDCTDGNKFDFD
+343 TDKDCTDGNEFNFDV
-357 APVTSDTY
+357 PVTSDAY

-386 GKTSTPKTEEVEYGT
+386 GKTSTPKTEEVEYGSS
-401 PVSKPTEPTNTGYTF
+401 VSKPTESTHTGYTF

-421 DKACTDGEEFTFDA
+421 ADGKEFTFDA
-435 DGKSTTSITDNII
+435 DGKSTNPITDNIT
-448 LYAKWTKNRYT
+448 LYAKWEINKYT

-467 TDLLPSV
+467 TDLISPVS
-474 PVEHGNGVSKP
+474 VEHGKGVSKP
-485 TNPTKEGYTFDGW
+485 DTSKLTKEGYTFDGW
-498 YTDANHTNK
+498 YTDVAHTNK
-507 YALWGDSIT
+507 YTNWGDSIT
-516 RNTTL
+516 RNTTF

-527 NQYELT
+527 NPYELT
-533 IHDTDTDATTK
+533 IHYTDTDATTK

-549 TTIKLDIPQRDG
+549 TTIKLDIPQREG
-561 YTFDGWTAEGIDV
+561 YTFDGWTAENIDV
-574 PQLNQNLQ
+574 PNLNQNLQ

-616 VRTNVKRNTPVA
+616 VRTNVKRNTPVD

-646 KDCTAAFDFDTPI
+646 KDCTTAFDFGTPI
-659 TADTTLY
+659 TADITLY

-679 EPDKPGTPD
+679 EPGKPSTPD
-688 KPSEPDK
+688 KPSKPDT
-695 PNKPDNPSEPDKP
+695 PSKPDNP
-708 SNPDKPSKPETKT
+708 SNPDKPSEPETKT
-721 YSVLVFDGEAELDG
+721 YSVLVFDGEAELAG
-735 ETVTKAEAGKTITV
+735 ETVTKAEAGKTIAV

-794 AVYRDISSAPQSVN
+794 AVYRDLPSAPQSVN

-860 WQIAGSPEPAPLTEG
+860 WQIAGSPEPATITEG
-875 MSELEKAER
+875 MSEPEKAER
-884 WVVDNGLMAESKNS
+884 WVVDNGLMAESKDS
-898 SFAPEEKVS
+898 GFAPEEKVS

-921 KQ
+921 TQ

>member
-37 LDANDSANGIKY
+37 LDASNSANGIKY
-49 TLNSNGTAAVSG
+49 TLNSNGTAKVSG
-61 FTSSCPE
+61 FTSSCP
-68 AVVIPSSITDT
+68 ADVVIPSSITNT
-79 TGTTTYTVTKIS
+79 TGTTYNVTTIFTNAFLN
-91 SAPRSNKA
+91 AP
-99 QKIITSVR
+99 ITSIQI
-107 LPSTITDIGNTAF
+107 PN
-120 MNCTKLASVTFDTS
+120 SVTGIGS
-134 SQLSSISPY
+134 S

-152 SIEIPSGVTQ
+152 SVEFGEPAKLESIGYY
-162 IHQGAFE
+162 AFKG
-169 DCSALST
+169 CSSLST
-176 ITIPASMIRI
+176 IKIPTTVTYIGFEAFDSSLKEILYDGTNWGSTGSSNGGYGYKFASY
-186 NFDAFAGC
+186 
-194 TSLAEVKYDG
+194 VKY
-204 DKWDDINS
+204 
-212 DTDHL
+212 
-217 TPDIVKQRRT
+217 RRT
-227 ITFTTNT
+227 ITFETNT
-234 TTPDKIDDQSVYDG
+234 TDKIDTQYVYDSH
-248 YLVTE
+248 LVTK
-253 PTDPTKEHYTFD
+253 PSPDPEQEGFKFVAWYT
-265 GWYKD
+265 
-270 GDSKDSKYDF
+270 KDSQKEYDF
-280 STPVSGNLH
+280 STPVTGDLY
-289 LYANWIP
+289 LYAKWQP
-296 ETYVIKF
+296 ADCTVTF
-303 DVNGHGLDTAPG
+303 DLNGHPNAKNPPASRTVEHGQRVTEPSPAPEE
-315 DIKDVAYSSTFKKPA
+315 Y
-330 DPTETG
+330 G
-336 YTFIGWY
+336 YTFGGWY
-343 TDKDCTDGNKFDFD
+343 KKQTCPDDSKFDFTTPITD
-357 APVTSDTY
+357 H
-365 EITLYAKWEI
+365 ITLYAKWEI

-386 GKTSTPKTEEVEYGT
+386 GKTSTPKTEEVEYGN

-421 DKACTDGEEFTFDA
+421 ADGKEFTFDA
-435 DGKSTTSITDNII
+435 NGKSTTPITDHII

-467 TDLLPSV
+467 TDLISSV
-474 PVEHGNGVSKP
+474 SVEHGNGVLKPDTSKL
-485 TNPTKEGYTFDGW
+485 TKEGCTFDGW
-498 YTDANHTNK
+498 YTDAKYTNK
-507 YALWGDSIT
+507 YTLWGDSIT
-516 RNTTL
+516 RNTTF

-527 NQYELT
+527 NPYELT
-533 IHDTDTDATTK
+533 IHDTDTDSTTK

-616 VRTNVKRNTPVA
+616 VRINVKRNTPVA
-628 KPADPVDKGYT
+628 KPADPVDEGYT

-646 KDCTAAFDFDTPI
+646 KDCTTAFDFDTPI
-659 TADTTLY
+659 TADITLY

-679 EPDKPGTPD
+679 EPDKPGEPD

-695 PNKPDNPSEPDKP
+695 PGNPDTPSKPDKPIDPDKP
-708 SNPDKPSKPETKT
+708 SEPETKT

-756 PAGQTFDHWD
+756 PAGQTFDHWE

-794 AVYRDISSAPQSVN
+794 AVYRDLSSAPQSVN

-860 WQIAGSPEPAPLTEG
+860 WQAAGSPEPAPLTEG

-921 KQ
+921 TQ

>member
-28 AADTSSPVQ
+28 AAAPTPESDFE
-37 LDANDSANGIKY
+37 Y
-49 TLNSNGTAAVSG
+49 TISDNSVTITGYNGTDPDVIIPDRIEGHPVTVIFARAFSNAAITCVQ
-61 FTSSCPE
+61 
-68 AVVIPSSITDT
+68 IPS
-79 TGTTTYTVTKIS
+79 TVTG
-91 SAPRSNKA
+91 
-99 QKIITSVR
+99 
-107 LPSTITDIGNTAF
+107 IGPF
-120 MNCTKLASVTFDTS
+120 
-134 SQLSSISPY
+134 
-143 AFSGCTSLT
+143 AFSDCTSLT
-152 SIEIPSGVTQ
+152 SVEFGESAALESIATN
-162 IHQGAFE
+162 AFNG
-169 DCSALST
+169 CSKLST
-176 ITIPASMIRI
+176 IRIPASVNHIGFQA
-186 NFDAFAGC
+186 FDSSLKEILYDGTTNWSSIKNYGYTFA
-194 TSLAEVKYDG
+194 SRVKY
-204 DKWDDINS
+204 
-212 DTDHL
+212 
-217 TPDIVKQRRT
+217 RRT
-227 ITFTTNT
+227 ITFETNT
-234 TTPDKIDDQSVYDG
+234 TDKIDTQSVYDS
-248 YLVTE
+248 YPVTK
-253 PTDPTKEHYTFD
+253 PSPDPEQAGFVFVAWYT
-265 GWYKD
+265 
-270 GDSKDSKYDF
+270 KDSQKEYDF
-280 STPVSGNLH
+280 STPVTRDLD
-289 LYANWIP
+289 LYAKWQP
-296 ETYVIKF
+296 ADCTVTF
-303 DVNGHGLDTAPG
+303 DLNGHPNAKNPPAPQTVKHG
-315 DIKDVAYSSTFKKPA
+315 QPVTEPSPA
-330 DPTETG
+330 PEEHG
-336 YTFIGWY
+336 YTFGGWY
-343 TDKDCTDGNKFDFD
+343 KKQTCPDDSKFDFTTPITD
-357 APVTSDTY
+357 H
-365 EITLYAKWEI
+365 ITLYAKWEI

-386 GKTSTPKTEEVEYGT
+386 GKASTPKTEEVEYGN
-401 PVSKPTEPTNTGYTF
+401 PVSEPTKPTNTGYTF

-421 DKACTDGEEFTFDA
+421 DQACTDGKEFTFDA
-435 DGKSTTSITDNII
+435 DGKSTAPITDHIT

-467 TDLLPSV
+467 TDLIPSV
-474 PVEHGNGVSKP
+474 SVEHGNGVSKP

-498 YTDANHTNK
+498 YTDAAYTNK

-516 RNTTL
+516 RNTTF

-527 NQYELT
+527 NPYELT

-589 GNVTL
+589 SNVTL

-616 VRTNVKRNTPVA
+616 VRINVKRNTPVA

-646 KDCTAAFDFDTPI
+646 KDCTTAFDFDTPI

-679 EPDKPGTPD
+679 DPD
-688 KPSEPDK
+688 KPSEPGK
-695 PNKPDNPSEPDKP
+695 PSKPDTPNTPDTP
-708 SNPDKPSKPETKT
+708 SNPDKPSNPETKT

-860 WQIAGSPEPAPLTEG
+860 WQTAGSPEPAPLTEG

>member
-28 AADTSSPVQ
+28 AASTTFTVDGIQYTVTDE
-37 LDANDSANGIKY
+37 DAKTVSVTKY
-49 TLNSNGTAAVSG
+49 TGTGSTVD
-61 FTSSCPE
+61 
-68 AVVIPSSITDT
+68 IPKNVEYND
-79 TGTTTYTVTKIS
+79 TTYTVT
-91 SAPRSNKA
+91 
-99 QKIITSVR
+99 IIFSEAFKDA
-107 LPSTITDIGNTAF
+107 TI
-120 MNCTKLASVTFDTS
+120 ASVQIPRTVTG
-134 SQLSSISPY
+134 IGPY
-143 AFSGCTSLT
+143 AFSGCKSLT
-152 SIEIPSGVTQ
+152 SVVFGEP
-162 IHQGAFE
+162 
-169 DCSALST
+169 SALEEIRQNAFYGCSKLHT
-176 ITIPASMIRI
+176 ITIPASVNCIGLQA
-186 NFDAFAGC
+186 FDSSLKEILYDGTKWSSSNKYYNYGYTFA
-194 TSLAEVKYDG
+194 SLVKY
-204 DKWDDINS
+204 
-212 DTDHL
+212 
-217 TPDIVKQRRT
+217 RRT

-234 TTPDKIDDQSVYDG
+234 TTPDTIDDQYVYDS

-253 PTDPTKEHYTFD
+253 PTGLTKEHYTLV

-270 GDSKDSKYDF
+270 DGSKYDF
-280 STPVSGNLH
+280 STPVSGDLH
-289 LYANWIP
+289 LSAKWQP
-296 ETYVIKF
+296 AECTVTF
-303 DVNGHGLDTAPG
+303 DLNGHPDAENPPASQTVQHGQPVTEPSPAP
-315 DIKDVAYSSTFKKPA
+315 
-330 DPTETG
+330 EEHG
-336 YTFIGWY
+336 YKFGGWY
-343 TDKDCTDGNKFDFD
+343 KKQTCPDDSKFDFT
-357 APVTSDTY
+357 TSITDH
-365 EITLYAKWEI
+365 ITLYAKWEI

-386 GKTSTPKTEEVEYGT
+386 GKPSTPKTEEVEYGN
-401 PVSKPTEPTNTGYTF
+401 PVSEPAKPTNTGYTF

-421 DKACTDGEEFTFDA
+421 DKACTAGHEFTFDA
-435 DGKSTTSITDNII
+435 DGKSTTLITDHLP

-467 TDLLPSV
+467 TDLISSV
-474 PVEHGNGVSKP
+474 SVEHGNGVSKP
-485 TNPTKEGYTFDGW
+485 TDPTKEGYTFDGW
-498 YTDANHTNK
+498 YTDAAYTNK
-507 YALWGDSIT
+507 YTLWGDSIT
-516 RNTTL
+516 KNTTF

-527 NQYELT
+527 NQYALT
-533 IHDTDTDATTK
+533 IHYTDTDSTSK
-544 SYDYG
+544 PYDYG

-561 YTFDGWTAEGIDV
+561 YTFDGWIVQTEDDKIEA
-574 PQLNQNLQ
+574 PTLNLNQNLQ

-589 GNVTL
+589 SNVTL

-616 VRTNVKRNTPVA
+616 VRINVKRNTPVD
-628 KPADPVDKGYT
+628 KPADPVDDGYT

-646 KDCTAAFDFDTPI
+646 KDCTTAFDFDTPI

-679 EPDKPGTPD
+679 DPD

-695 PNKPDNPSEPDKP
+695 PNKPDKPSEPDKPNTPDTP

-749 RLMADIV
+749 RLLADIV
-756 PAGQTFDHWD
+756 PAGQTFDHWE

-794 AVYRDISSAPQSVN
+794 AVYRDIPSAPQSVD
-808 PASAALGAAV
+808 PASAVLGAAV
-818 VGTGVVIAGWTAYNI
+818 IGTGVVIAGWTAYNI

-860 WQIAGSPEPAPLTEG
+860 WQAAGSPEPATLTEG

-907 KLEVFLTLKKAKAL
+907 QLEVFLTLKKAKAL
-921 KQ
+921 TQ

>member
-1 MRTPRLRLL
+1 
-10 SALLSVAM
+10 M

-28 AADTSSPVQ
+28 AATPTPESYFEYTIFDDKDNGKSVTINGYTGPATDVSIPDKIKGYPVTVIFSG
-37 LDANDSANGIKY
+37 AF
-49 TLNSNGTAAVSG
+49 SN
-61 FTSSCPE
+61 
-68 AVVIPSSITDT
+68 
-79 TGTTTYTVTKIS
+79 
-91 SAPRSNKA
+91 AP
-99 QKIITSVR
+99 ITSVQI
-107 LPSTITDIGNTAF
+107 PN
-120 MNCTKLASVTFDTS
+120 SVTGIGPS
-134 SQLSSISPY
+134 
-143 AFSGCTSLT
+143 AFSGCTSL
-152 SIEIPSGVTQ
+152 SSVTF
-162 IHQGAFE
+162 GE
-169 DCSALST
+169 PSALEEIRNKAFYGCSIST
-176 ITIPASMIRI
+176 IRIPASVNCIGLQA
-186 NFDAFAGC
+186 FDSSLTEILYDGTKWSSSNKYYNYGYTFA
-194 TSLAEVKYDG
+194 SLVKY
-204 DKWDDINS
+204 
-212 DTDHL
+212 
-217 TPDIVKQRRT
+217 RRT

-234 TTPDKIDDQSVYDG
+234 TTPDTIDDQSVYDS

-253 PTDPTKEHYTFD
+253 PTGLTKEHYTLV

-270 GDSKDSKYDF
+270 DGSKYDF
-280 STPVSGNLH
+280 STPVSGDLH
-289 LYANWIP
+289 LSAKWQP
-296 ETYVIKF
+296 SECTVTF
-303 DVNGHGLDTAPG
+303 DLNGHPDAKNPPASQIVKHGQPVTEPSPAP
-315 DIKDVAYSSTFKKPA
+315 
-330 DPTETG
+330 EEHG
-336 YTFIGWY
+336 YKFGGWY
-343 TDKDCTDGNKFDFD
+343 TDKDCTARNKFTFD
-357 APVTSDTY
+357 ADGKSTTPITDH
-365 EITLYAKWEI
+365 ITLYAKWEI

-386 GKTSTPKTEEVEYGT
+386 GKTSTPKTEEVEYGSS
-401 PVSKPTEPTNTGYTF
+401 VSKPTEPTHTGYTF

-421 DKACTDGEEFTFDA
+421 ADGKEFTFDA
-435 DGKSTTSITDNII
+435 DGKSTTPITDNIT
-448 LYAKWTKNRYT
+448 LYAKWEINKYT

-467 TDLLPSV
+467 TDLIHSAS
-474 PVEHGNGVSKP
+474 VEHGNGVLKPDTSKL
-485 TNPTKEGYTFDGW
+485 TKEGYTFDGW

-516 RNTTL
+516 RNTTF
-521 YARWNV
+521 YARWKV
-527 NQYELT
+527 NPYELT

-561 YTFDGWTAEGIDV
+561 YTFDGWTAEGINV

-589 GNVTL
+589 SNVTL

-616 VRTNVKRNTPVA
+616 VRINVKRNTPVA

-646 KDCTAAFDFDTPI
+646 KDCTTAFDFDTPI

-688 KPSEPDK
+688 KPS
-695 PNKPDNPSEPDKP
+695 KPDTPNTPDTP
-708 SNPDKPSKPETKT
+708 SNPDKPSNPETKT
-721 YSVLVFDGEAELDG
+721 YSVFVFDGEAELDG

-756 PAGQTFDHWD
+756 PAGQTFDHWE
-766 VLPETLELKDAQSTE
+766 VLPEMLELKDAQSTE

-794 AVYRDISSAPQSVN
+794 AVYRDIPSAPQSVN

-860 WQIAGSPEPAPLTEG
+860 WQAAGSPEPAPLTEG

-884 WVVDNGLMAESKNS
+884 WVVDNGLMAESKDS